1 MQRAFI
7 SFDFDND
14 ESLCNALNGQAKN
27 PQSPFSFANW
37 SVKEPFDNNW
47 IARVRG
53 RIRQTD
59 LTIVLCGEY
68 THTAKGVAEE
78 LKITRE
84 ERKPYFLL
92 AGYSDK
98 TCRRPTTARDDD
110 QVYNWTWKNLMQL
123 IAGRR

>member
-1 MQRAFI
+1 MKRAFI
-7 SFDFDND
+7 SFDFDHD
-14 ESLCNALNGQAKN
+14 ESLRNALNGQAKN
-27 PQSPFSFANW
+27 PKSPFSFANW

-84 ERKPYFLL
+84 ELKPYFLL
-92 AGYSDK
+92 TEYSDK
-98 TCRRPTTARDDD
+98 TCRKPTTARAEDK
-110 QVYNWTWKNLMQL
+110 VYNWTWDNLVKL
-123 IAGRR
+123 IAGQR